1 MKEEKEGLNAYLLV
15 IVLSLILYFGLGYA
29 RPEEPAI
36 IIFPLPIRWH
46 KSYRGRKYM
55 FSSDNL
61 ESQLKDLL
69 LKLGLKENSEEDGQK
84 ENKEEDKNEEGGE
97 HPDVDG
103 GNGDKGNGEN
113 GEKDNTG
120 GKGGDEK
127 KKGVLTPSQIMVILG
142 ILSGALEPISII
154 VDRNQNVQIVLSGTL
169 IEKIES
175 KEDTQPKEGDF
186 LDNVIKALL

>member
-1 MKEEKEGLNAYLLV
+1 
-15 IVLSLILYFGLGYA
+15 
-29 RPEEPAI
+29 
-36 IIFPLPIRWH
+36 
-46 KSYRGRKYM
+46 M

-69 LKLGLKENSEEDGQK
+69 LKLGLKENSEGDGQK
-84 ENKEEDKNEEGGE
+84 GNKEEDKNEEGGE